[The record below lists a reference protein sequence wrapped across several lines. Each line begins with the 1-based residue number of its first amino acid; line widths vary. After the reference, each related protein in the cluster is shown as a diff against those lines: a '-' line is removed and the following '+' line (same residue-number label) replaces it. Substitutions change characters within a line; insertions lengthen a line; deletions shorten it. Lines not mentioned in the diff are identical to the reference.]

1 MAEADRGE
9 SGFGEF
15 GKDGGGVV
23 DVGTEREWVKKFDV
37 IIIGESRHSVGS
49 GAGRVKAGFG
59 DESSDDAGTTSG

>member
-1 MAEADRGE
+1 MTEADGRK

-23 DVGTEREWVKKFDV
+23 DVRAEREGVEKLNV
-37 IIIGESRHSVGS
+37 VVIGESRHSVGS